1 MTLFSRILALFSIIC
16 FANAEDFITQTEY
29 AKMLY
34 ANPRGI
40 GCDQC
45 HGSKGEGGVLATYTQ
60 KGEKKS
66 LNAPP
71 INNLSLEKFRHGI
84 LRQSPVM
91 PSYFLTDEE
100 IESLYYYVHVKDQN
114 SSE

>member
-1 MTLFSRILALFSIIC
+1 MSRIITLLIIIS
-16 FANAEDFITQTEY
+16 FAHSEDFITQTEY

-34 ANPRGI
+34 SNPRGI
-40 GCDQC
+40 GCNNC
-45 HGSKGEGGVLATYTQ
+45 HGPKGEGGELATYSV

-66 LNAPP
+66 LMAPP
-71 INNLSLEKFRHGI
+71 INRLTLAKFRRGI
-84 LRQSPVM
+84 MRQSPVM

-100 IESLYYYVHVKDQN
+100 IESLYNYVHVKDQN